1 VRLCSEAFGD
11 GEEIPVEFTRD
22 GRNVSPPLS
31 WADLPAGT
39 REVAVIFEGVTPAT
53 HEPWVHWLA
62 YKIPAEWD
70 GLPAGFKHQ
79 HEPEEPRHLYHGK
92 NSMDGDGY
100 QGPQGTLGRSS
111 GIGSACWRSTP
122 RSRNRQAW
130 TEGSSSRRL
139 PSTSSGRQSFMQP
152 IRGGDEPAVP
162 GVA

>member
-1 VRLCSEAFGD
+1 MRLWSEAFGD

-70 GLPAGFKHQ
+70 ELPAGFKHQ
-79 HEPEEPRHLYHGK
+79 HEPEEPRHVYHGK

-100 QGPQGTLGRSS
+100 QGPQGTLGRTFRYRIRLLALNASVEEPP
-111 GIGSACWRSTP
+111 GLDR
-122 RSRNRQAW
+122 RQFEQKVAGHVVGEAELHA
-130 TEGSSSRRL
+130 TYTRR
-139 PSTSSGRQSFMQP
+139 G
-152 IRGGDEPAVP
+152 
-162 GVA
+162 